1 MSADST
7 SPSQTA
13 LKGIR
18 VIDLTQFEAG
28 PSCTET
34 LAWLGADVIKVEPP
48 QGEQSRGASTDK
60 RGVDSPYFMLLN
72 ANKRCVT
79 LNLKEEKGKQMLRDL
94 IARGDVFVENFG
106 PGTIERMGFSYDEV
120 KKINPRIVY
129 AQIKGFAPD
138 GPYANYLSFDMI
150 AQATGGAMSVN
161 GEADGPPLRSGATIG
176 DSGSGL
182 HAALGIMA
190 ALFQRVTSGRGQRI
204 EVVMQE
210 VVPNLCRISY
220 AAQALGGQPATRN
233 GNQSLL
239 GSTSP
244 SEAYPCKGGGKNDYC
259 FIYSSRAT
267 NRHWERLLE
276 FMGRDDLKGDPRY
289 STPEMR
295 YQNRASV
302 DEMLSA
308 WTLNYDKREV
318 MKMLGEA
325 GVAAGAVFDTRD
337 LSEDPHMRKRGMF
350 VTVQHP
356 VRGDFTMP
364 GFPVKMSDSFVP
376 VTCAPMLGAQN
387 DEVYAELLGM
397 SRDQVAELRTSKII

>member
-1 MSADST
+1 MSGNNT
-7 SPSQTA
+7 SSSQTA
-13 LKGIR
+13 LQGIR

-79 LNLKEEKGKQMLRDL
+79 LNLKEEKGKQILRDL
-94 IARGDVFVENFG
+94 IAKGDVFIENFG

-220 AAQALGGQPATRN
+220 AAQALGGKPATRN

-325 GVAAGAVFDTRD
+325 GVAAGAIFDTRD

-387 DEVYAELLGM
+387 DEVYGEVLGM
-397 SRDQVAELRTSKII
+397 TKDQVAELRSNKII

>member
-1 MSADST
+1 MSESNP
-7 SPSQTA
+7 SPSPGA
-13 LKGIR
+13 LNGVR

-48 QGEQSRGASTDK
+48 HGEQSRGASTDQ

-79 LNLKEEKGKQMLRDL
+79 LNLKDEKGKQILREL
-94 IARGDVFVENFG
+94 IAKGDVFIENFG

-120 KKINPRIVY
+120 KNINPRIVY

-161 GEADGPPLRSGATIG
+161 GEAGGPPLRSGATIG

-182 HAALGIMA
+182 HTALGIVA
-190 ALFQRVTSGRGQRI
+190 ALFQRVTTGRGQRI

-220 AAQALGGQPATRN
+220 AAQALGGKPAIRN

-244 SEAYPCKGGGKNDYC
+244 SEAYPCKGGGPNDYC

-289 STPEMR
+289 ATPEKR
-295 YQNRASV
+295 YENRASV
-302 DEMLSA
+302 DAMLSA
-308 WTLNYDKREV
+308 WTRNYDKREV

-325 GVAAGAVFDTRD
+325 GVAAGAIFDTKD
-337 LSEDPHMRKRGMF
+337 LAEDPHMRKRGMF
-350 VTVQHP
+350 VTVRHP

-387 DEVYAELLGM
+387 DEVYGGVLGM
-397 SRDQVAELRTSKII
+397 TRDQVAELRTSKII